1 MKSLLIRQAGLA
13 RCLLRTVVIESNLYV
28 YSFREQVES
37 LWENELKEPVSKMLE
52 YHLGLVMTLLEKGDP
67 EQS

>member
-13 RCLLRTVVIESNLYV
+13 RCLLSTVVIESNLYV

-37 LWENELKEPVSKMLE
+37 LWENELKEAVSKMLE
-52 YHLGLVMTLLEKGDP
+52 YHLGLVMTLSEKGDP